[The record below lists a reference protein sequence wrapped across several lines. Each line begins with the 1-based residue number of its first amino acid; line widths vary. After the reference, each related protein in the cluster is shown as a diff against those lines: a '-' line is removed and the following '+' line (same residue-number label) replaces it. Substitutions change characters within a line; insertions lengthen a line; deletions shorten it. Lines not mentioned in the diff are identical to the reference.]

1 MALISR
7 RGVDV
12 NSHEG
17 LEKCEQGQVM
27 SVSADVVKMG
37 ELQTAMSKIREAYG
51 NIDFLFTCAGLSRNA
66 MIEDLSDDQVRQ
78 QIEVNLI
85 GTINAVKLVI
95 PEQKERESGRV
106 CLISSVGGQIGLWG
120 MTTYCASKFALKG
133 LGEALQ
139 MELIDTDVAVTIVY
153 PPDMTTP
160 GLEEENKTKPDITKK
175 IGEMA
180 DEVHPDSI
188 VKGLIHA
195 VECGQVDYSV
205 GIDGWFAARC
215 NVGLGPA
222 SSCLNLLSEL
232 VLSNLFRLIALVYRK
247 LILRV
252 IRSGLKKTQ

>member
-1 MALISR
+1 
-7 RGVDV
+7 
-12 NSHEG
+12 
-17 LEKCEQGQVM
+17 M
-27 SVSADVVKMG
+27 SVSADVVKMS

-153 PPDMTTP
+153 PP
-160 GLEEENKTKPDITKK
+160 GL
-175 IGEMA
+175 
-180 DEVHPDSI
+180 
-188 VKGLIHA
+188 
-195 VECGQVDYSV
+195 
-205 GIDGWFAARC
+205 
-215 NVGLGPA
+215 
-222 SSCLNLLSEL
+222 
-232 VLSNLFRLIALVYRK
+232 
-247 LILRV
+247 
-252 IRSGLKKTQ
+252 SG